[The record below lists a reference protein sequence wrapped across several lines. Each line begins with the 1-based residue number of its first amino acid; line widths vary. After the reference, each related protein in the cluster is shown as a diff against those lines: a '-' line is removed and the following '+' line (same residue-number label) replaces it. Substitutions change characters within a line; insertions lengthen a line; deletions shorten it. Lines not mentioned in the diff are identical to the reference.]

1 MWTAAKCLNIVKIN
15 TINKL
20 SKIDVNF
27 LECEFKVLYVKNRKL
42 IY

>member
-1 MWTAAKCLNIVKIN
+1 MWTAAKYLNIVKIN
-15 TINKL
+15 TNNKL

-27 LECEFKVLYVKNRKL
+27 LEWEFKVLYVKNRKL